1 MVGFFPVFRPLFSIH
16 LPKKVYQQLHLPNI
30 ARVIEE
36 AEPDSVPGT
45 YQELIAYLFT
55 DK

>member
-1 MVGFFPVFRPLFSIH
+1 MVRFLPVFRPLFLMH
-16 LPKKVYQQLHLPNI
+16 LPKKVYQRLHLPNM

-45 YQELIAYLFT
+45 YQELITYLFT

>member
-1 MVGFFPVFRPLFSIH
+1 MMGFLLVFRPLFSIH
-16 LPKKVYQQLHLPNI
+16 LPKKVYQRLHLPNI

-36 AEPDSVPGT
+36 AEPDSVPGA
-45 YQELIAYLFT
+45 YQELLTCLFT